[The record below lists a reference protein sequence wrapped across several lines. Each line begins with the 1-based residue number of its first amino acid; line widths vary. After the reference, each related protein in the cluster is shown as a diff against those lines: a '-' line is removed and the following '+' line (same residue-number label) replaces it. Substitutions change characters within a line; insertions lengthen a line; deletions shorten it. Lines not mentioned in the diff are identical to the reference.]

1 MSRGTGSARRP
12 DGTAGAISRRR
23 FGTLALG
30 AAGAAAAPWPVL
42 GVSRGARPRAL
53 PGSLPGAAPQGLL
66 VDGDR
71 LNRRLDELARFNSA
85 AEGTT
90 RLAYS
95 DEDRAAREWLSDIL
109 SGLGLE
115 VHVDRAANLIGRRRG
130 TDPSLAPILLGS
142 HIDTVPAGGSYDGQV
157 GSVGALE
164 AIATLVDAGR
174 ETRHPLE
181 FVIWAN
187 EEGGKTGSRAIAG
200 ETLPWERDIVTA
212 SGFMI
217 GEGTKRLGGDL
228 TDLAAARREPG
239 SVTAYLELHIEQGFV
254 LDRGGLDIGVVEGI
268 VGIRRWTATVD
279 GFANHAGTTPM
290 DLRQDAMVTAARII
304 EAVQMIAL
312 ELPGRHV
319 ATVGRLSAEPG
330 APNVIPGRVTF
341 SLEIRDLSMDGIDVV
356 FRAIR
361 ARAEEIAA
369 ADGTTVSL
377 EQFYESRAAPTDP
390 RLRDR
395 IEAEAADLGLTSLR
409 MPSGAGHDAQ
419 SVALLGPV
427 GMIFVPSRDG
437 ISHSPLEFTAP
448 DQITAG
454 ANVLLR
460 TLLAIDAQGL

>member
-1 MSRGTGSARRP
+1 MGP
-12 DGTAGAISRRR
+12 ISRRR

-30 AAGAAAAPWPVL
+30 ALGAAASPWPI
-42 GVSRGARPRAL
+42 RAARRQP
-53 PGSLPGAAPQGLL
+53 LL
-66 VDGDR
+66 VDGER
-71 LNRRLDELARFNSA
+71 LNRRMGELARFSAA

-95 DEDRAAREWLSDIL
+95 DEDRAARNWLSDIM
-109 SGLGLE
+109 SGLGLD
-115 VHVDRAANLIGRRRG
+115 VQVDRAANLIGRRPG
-130 TDPSLAPILLGS
+130 ADPSLAPILVGS
-142 HIDTVPAGGSYDGQV
+142 HIDSVPAGGSYDGQV
-157 GSVGALE
+157 GSMGALE
-164 AIATLVDAGR
+164 ALATLADAAH

-181 FVIWAN
+181 LIIWAN

-200 ETLPWERDIVTA
+200 EVRPEELDLVTA
-212 SGFMI
+212 SGFSI
-217 GEGTKRLGGDL
+217 GEGTRRLDGDL
-228 TDLAAARREPG
+228 ADLAAARRDPG
-239 SVTAYLELHIEQGFV
+239 SFAAYLELHIEQGFV

-268 VGIRRWTATVD
+268 VGIRRWTVTVD

-290 DLRQDAMVTAARII
+290 ELRQDAMVTAARIVD
-304 EAVQMIAL
+304 AVHMIAL

-319 ATVGRLSAEPG
+319 ATVGRLTAEPG

-341 SLEIRDLSMDGIDVV
+341 SLEIRDLEMDGIDTV
-356 FRAIR
+356 FQAIR
-361 ARAEEIAA
+361 ARALEIAA
-369 ADGTTVSL
+369 ADGTSVST

-395 IEAEAADLGLTSLR
+395 IEAEAAEIGLATLR

-448 DQITAG
+448 GQITAG

-460 TLLAIDAQGL
+460 TLLAIDERGL

>member
-1 MSRGTGSARRP
+1 M
-12 DGTAGAISRRR
+12 
-23 FGTLALG
+23 
-30 AAGAAAAPWPVL
+30 
-42 GVSRGARPRAL
+42 RGARP
-53 PGSLPGAAPQGLL
+53 GAPRQSLL

-71 LNRRLDELARFNSA
+71 LNRRLEELTRFNSA

-95 DEDRAAREWLSDIL
+95 DEDLAAREWLSDIL
-109 SGLGLE
+109 SGLGLD
-115 VHVDRAANLIGRRRG
+115 VQVDRAANLLARRPG
-130 TDPSLAPILLGS
+130 TEPSLPPILFGS
-142 HIDTVPAGGSYDGQV
+142 HTDSVPAGGSYDGHV
-157 GSVGALE
+157 GSMAALE
-164 AIATLVDAGR
+164 ALETLVDADHQ
-174 ETRHPLE
+174 TRHPLE

-187 EEGGKTGSRAIAG
+187 EEGGKTGSRAVAG
-200 ETLPWERDIVTA
+200 EVRPWEPDIVTA
-212 SGFMI
+212 SGFTI
-217 GEGTKRLGGDL
+217 GEGTRRLGGDL
-228 TDLAAARREPG
+228 GDLAAALREPG
-239 SVTAYLELHIEQGFV
+239 SLTAYLELHIEQGFV

-304 EAVQMIAL
+304 DAVQVIAL

-319 ATVGRLSAEPG
+319 ATVGRLAAEPG
-330 APNVIPGRVTF
+330 APNVIPGRATF
-341 SLEIRDLSMDGIDVV
+341 SLEIRDLSMDGIDGV
-356 FRAIR
+356 FQAIR
-361 ARAEEIAA
+361 TRAEEIAA

-395 IEAEAADLGLTSLR
+395 IEAEARELGYTTLR

-448 DQITAG
+448 DQVTAG

-460 TLLAIDAQGL
+460 TPARHRRTGTLGGPPRAGRGR

>member
-1 MSRGTGSARRP
+1 MAP
-12 DGTAGAISRRR
+12 
-23 FGTLALG
+23 F
-30 AAGAAAAPWPVL
+30 APWPL
-42 GVSRGARPRAL
+42 GGTPSGTARGSAL
-53 PGSLPGAAPQGLL
+53 GSAPGSPPQGLL

-71 LNRRLDELARFNSA
+71 LNRRLAELAGFNAA

-95 DEDRAAREWLSDIL
+95 DEDRAARDWLSGIMSD
-109 SGLGLE
+109 LGLD
-115 VHVDRAANLIGRRRG
+115 VRVDRAANLIGHRPG
-130 TDPSLAPILLGS
+130 TDASLPPILLGS
-142 HIDTVPAGGSYDGQV
+142 HIDSVPAGGSYDGQV
-157 GSVGALE
+157 GSMAALE
-164 AIATLVDAGR
+164 VIATLADAGR

-181 FVIWAN
+181 LVIWAN

-200 ETLPWERDIVTA
+200 ETLPFELDVLTA
-212 SGFMI
+212 SGFTI
-217 GEGTKRLGGDL
+217 GDGTARLGGDL
-228 TDLAAARREPG
+228 SDLPAARREPG
-239 SVTAYLELHIEQGFV
+239 TLAAYLELHIEQGFV
-254 LDRGGLDIGVVEGI
+254 LDRGGIDIGVVQGI
-268 VGIRRWTATVD
+268 VGIRRWTVTVD

-290 DLRQDAMVTAARII
+290 DMRQDAMVTAARII
-304 EAVQMIAL
+304 EAVRLTAL

-319 ATVGRLSAEPG
+319 ATVGRLAAEPG
-330 APNVIPGRVTF
+330 APNVIPGRVVF
-341 SLEIRDLSMDGIDVV
+341 SLEIRDLEMDGIDAV

-361 ARAEEIAA
+361 TRAEEIAA
-369 ADGTTVSL
+369 ADGTSVAM

-395 IEAEAADLGLTSLR
+395 IEAEAGELGYSTLR

-437 ISHSPLEFTAP
+437 ISHSPLEYTTP

-460 TLLAIDAQGL
+460 TLLAVDARGL

>member
-1 MSRGTGSARRP
+1 MPGGPQRP
-12 DGTAGAISRRR
+12 GGPADPISRRR

-30 AAGAAAAPWPVL
+30 ALGAAATPWRV
-42 GVSRGARPRAL
+42 RGAPHQ
-53 PGSLPGAAPQGLL
+53 PSL

-71 LNRRLDELARFNSA
+71 LNRRMNELVGFSAA

-95 DEDRAAREWLSDIL
+95 DEDRAARDWLSDIM
-109 SGLGLE
+109 SGLGLD
-115 VHVDRAANLIGRRRG
+115 VHVDRAANLIGRRPG
-130 TDPSLAPILLGS
+130 TDPSLSPILVGS
-142 HIDTVPAGGSYDGQV
+142 HIDSVPAGGSYDGQV
-157 GSVGALE
+157 GSMGALE
-164 AIATLVDAGR
+164 ALATLADAGR
-174 ETRHPLE
+174 ATLHPLE
-181 FVIWAN
+181 LVIWAN

-200 ETLPWERDIVTA
+200 EVRPEELDIVTA

-217 GEGTKRLGGDL
+217 GEGTRRLGGDL
-228 TDLAAARREPG
+228 TDPGAALREPE
-239 SVTAYLELHIEQGFV
+239 SLTAYLELHIEQGFV

-304 EAVQMIAL
+304 DAVHMIAL

-319 ATVGRLSAEPG
+319 ATVGRLTAEPG

-341 SLEIRDLSMDGIDVV
+341 SLEIRDLSMDGIDAV
-356 FRAIR
+356 FRTIR
-361 ARAEEIAA
+361 GRAEEIAA

-395 IEAEAADLGLTSLR
+395 IEAEARDLGLTTLR

-427 GMIFVPSRDG
+427 GMIFVPSHDG

-460 TLLAIDAQGL
+460 TLLAIDEQGL

>member
-1 MSRGTGSARRP
+1 MG
-12 DGTAGAISRRR
+12 
-23 FGTLALG
+23 
-30 AAGAAAAPWPVL
+30 
-42 GVSRGARPRAL
+42 
-53 PGSLPGAAPQGLL
+53 
-66 VDGDR
+66 
-71 LNRRLDELARFNSA
+71 ELARFSAA

-95 DEDRAAREWLSDIL
+95 DEDRAARNWLSDIM
-109 SGLGLE
+109 SGLGLD
-115 VHVDRAANLIGRRRG
+115 VQVDRAANLIGRRPG
-130 TDPSLAPILLGS
+130 ADPSLAPILVGS
-142 HIDTVPAGGSYDGQV
+142 HIDSVPAGGSYDGQV
-157 GSVGALE
+157 GSMGALE
-164 AIATLVDAGR
+164 ALATLADAAR

-181 FVIWAN
+181 LVIWAN

-200 ETLPWERDIVTA
+200 EVRPEELDIVTA
-212 SGFMI
+212 SGFSI
-217 GEGTKRLGGDL
+217 GEGTRRLDGDL
-228 TDLAAARREPG
+228 ADLAAARRDPG
-239 SVTAYLELHIEQGFV
+239 SFAAYLELHIEQGFV

-268 VGIRRWTATVD
+268 VGIRRWTVTVD

-290 DLRQDAMVTAARII
+290 ELRQDAMVTAARIVD
-304 EAVQMIAL
+304 AVHVIAL

-319 ATVGRLSAEPG
+319 ATVGRLTAEPG

-341 SLEIRDLSMDGIDVV
+341 SLEIRDLEMDGIDTV
-356 FRAIR
+356 FQAIR
-361 ARAEEIAA
+361 ARALEIAA
-369 ADGTTVSL
+369 ADGTSVST

-395 IEAEAADLGLTSLR
+395 IEAEAAEIGLATLR

-448 DQITAG
+448 GQITAG

-460 TLLAIDAQGL
+460 TLLAIDERGL

>member
-1 MSRGTGSARRP
+1 MAP
-12 DGTAGAISRRR
+12 LSRRR

-30 AAGAAAAPWPVL
+30 VAGAAAAPWPLCAL
-42 GVSRGARPRAL
+42 GRQR
-53 PGSLPGAAPQGLL
+53 LL

-71 LNRRLDELARFNSA
+71 LNRRLGELARFSSA

-95 DEDRAAREWLSDIL
+95 DEDRAARAWLSDIMT
-109 SGLGLE
+109 GLGLD

-130 TDPSLAPILLGS
+130 TDPSLAPILVGS
-142 HIDTVPAGGSYDGQV
+142 HIDSVPAGGSYDGQV
-157 GSVGALE
+157 GSMGALE
-164 AIATLVDAGR
+164 AIETLVDAGR

-181 FVIWAN
+181 LVIWAN

-200 ETLPWERDIVTA
+200 ETRPEELDIVTA
-212 SGFMI
+212 SGFTI
-217 GEGTKRLGGDL
+217 AEGTRRLGGDL
-228 TDLAAARREPG
+228 TDLAAARREAG
-239 SVTAYLELHIEQGFV
+239 SLTAYLELHIEQGFV
-254 LDRGGLDIGVVEGI
+254 LDRGELDIGVVQGI
-268 VGIRRWTATVD
+268 VGIRRWTVTVD

-290 DLRQDAMVTAARII
+290 ELRQDAMVTAARII
-304 EAVQMIAL
+304 DAVQVTAL

-319 ATVGRLSAEPG
+319 ATVGRLAAEPG

-341 SLEIRDLSMDGIDVV
+341 SLEIRDLAMTGIDAV

-361 ARAEEIAA
+361 SRAEEIAA
-369 ADGTTVSL
+369 ADGTTVSI
-377 EQFYESRAAPTDP
+377 EQFYESRAAPTDA
-390 RLRDR
+390 RLRDM
-395 IEAEAADLGLTSLR
+395 IEAEARDLGLTSLR

-437 ISHSPLEFTAP
+437 VSHSPLEFTEA

-454 ANVLLR
+454 TNVLLR
-460 TLLAIDAQGL
+460 TLLAIDARGL

>member
-1 MSRGTGSARRP
+1 MGP
-12 DGTAGAISRRR
+12 ISRRR

-30 AAGAAAAPWPVL
+30 ALGAAASPWPI
-42 GVSRGARPRAL
+42 RAARRQP
-53 PGSLPGAAPQGLL
+53 LL
-66 VDGDR
+66 VDGER
-71 LNRRLDELARFNSA
+71 LNRRMGELARFSAA

-95 DEDRAAREWLSDIL
+95 DEDRAARNWLSDIM
-109 SGLGLE
+109 SGLGLD
-115 VHVDRAANLIGRRRG
+115 VQVDRAANLIGRRPG
-130 TDPSLAPILLGS
+130 ADPSLAPILVGS
-142 HIDTVPAGGSYDGQV
+142 HIDSVPAGGSYDGQV
-157 GSVGALE
+157 GSMGALE
-164 AIATLVDAGR
+164 ALATLADAAR

-181 FVIWAN
+181 LVIWAN

-200 ETLPWERDIVTA
+200 EVRPEELDIVTA
-212 SGFMI
+212 SGFSI
-217 GEGTKRLGGDL
+217 GEGTRRLDGDL
-228 TDLAAARREPG
+228 ADLAAARRDPG
-239 SVTAYLELHIEQGFV
+239 SFAAYLELHIEQGFV

-268 VGIRRWTATVD
+268 VGIRRWTVTVD

-290 DLRQDAMVTAARII
+290 ELRQDAMVTAARIVD
-304 EAVQMIAL
+304 AVHVIAL

-319 ATVGRLSAEPG
+319 ATVGRLTAEPG

-341 SLEIRDLSMDGIDVV
+341 SLEIRDLEMDGIDTV
-356 FRAIR
+356 FQAIR
-361 ARAEEIAA
+361 ARALEIAA
-369 ADGTTVSL
+369 ADGTSVST

-395 IEAEAADLGLTSLR
+395 IEAEAAEIGLATLR

-448 DQITAG
+448 GQITAG

-460 TLLAIDAQGL
+460 TLLAIDERGL